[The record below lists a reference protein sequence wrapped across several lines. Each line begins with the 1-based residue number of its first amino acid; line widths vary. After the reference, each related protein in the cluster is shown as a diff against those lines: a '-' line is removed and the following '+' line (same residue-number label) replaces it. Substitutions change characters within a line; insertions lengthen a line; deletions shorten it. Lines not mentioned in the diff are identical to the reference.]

1 MKKFSL
7 LMLLLIFAGSIFAQQ
22 KQINK
27 QLPIG
32 VFDSGTGGLTIL
44 QAILTLDAFNNKT
57 GDPGGD
63 GIPDFSN
70 EAFQYL
76 ADQANMPYGNN
87 AAANKANKEYI
98 KDVPLIPTILRLLLT
113 GVLKRHCPMYTTSCI
128 R

>member
-7 LMLLLIFAGSIFAQQ
+7 VMLLLIFTSSIFAQQ

-44 QAILTLDAFNNKT
+44 QAILTLDTFNNKT
-57 GDPGGD
+57 GESGGD

-76 ADQANMPYGNN
+76 GTRQICHMVIMP
-87 AAANKANKEYI
+87 
-98 KDVPLIPTILRLLLT
+98 
-113 GVLKRHCPMYTTSCI
+113 
-128 R
+128 

>member
-7 LMLLLIFAGSIFAQQ
+7 VMLLLIFTSSIFARQ

-44 QAILTLDAFNNKT
+44 QAILTLNAFNNKT
-57 GDPGGD
+57 EKPGGD
-63 GIPDFSN
+63 GIPDFAN

-76 ADQANMPYGNN
+76 ADQANMPYGNY
-87 AAANKANKEYI
+87 AAANKANKEY
-98 KDVPLIPTILRLLLT
+98 VLIPTILCLLFT
-113 GVLKRHCPMYTTSCI
+113 SVLKRYCPIIQQAASGN
-128 R
+128 